1 MRFRFEGRLALII
14 AALLVPAILGIS
26 PALAQRPPSGPP
38 AVGVIKAET
47 LPITETNSFVG
58 RIQAIN
64 RVDLVARVT
73 AFLEEQKFVEG
84 AEVKAG
90 DLLYQL
96 ERGPFVADVAAK
108 QASVDQAQ
116 AQLQLSTLTLGRAQT
131 LLSTP
136 AGQQSTVDSAKA
148 TQLSNAALL
157 AAAQAQLD
165 ISKINLTYTE
175 ILSPIDGKIGRTA
188 VTRGNVVSASSGV
201 LATVVGQD
209 PMYVVF
215 AISERTGIELREKY
229 GPKGGFKAVAI
240 HLLLPDGRAYGQI
253 GAIDFVDNSIAINT
267 DTIIVRGRI
276 ANPVVGKVNDAP
288 LRELTDGEFVTVQVE
303 GIEPVQL
310 LAIPRA
316 AVMSD
321 QQGDFVY
328 TVDADNKVVVTRVQL
343 GQTSGTLV
351 SILSGLKAGDTVI
364 SQGIQRARP
373 GQPVNPA
380 PATPPAP
387 STTPSAAP

>member
-1 MRFRFEGRLALII
+1 MRFRFEERLALIV
-14 AALLVPAILGIS
+14 AAVLVPVILGIS
-26 PALAQRPPSGPP
+26 PASAQKPPSGPP

-84 AEVKAG
+84 AEVKGG

-175 ILSPIDGKIGRTA
+175 IRSPIDGKIGRTA

-201 LATVVGQD
+201 LATVIGQD

-229 GPKGGFKAVAI
+229 APKGGFKAVAI
-240 HLLLPDGRAYGQI
+240 HLLLPDGRTYGQI
-253 GAIDFVDNSIAINT
+253 GAIDFVDNTIAVNT

-276 ANPVVGKVNDAP
+276 ANPAIGTVNDAP
-288 LRELTDGEFVTVQVE
+288 LRELTDGEFVTVLLE
-303 GIEPVQL
+303 GVEPVQL

-328 TVDADNKVVVTRVQL
+328 TVDSENKVVVTRVQL

-351 SILSGLKAGDTVI
+351 SILSGLKAGDSVI

-380 PATPPAP
+380 PATPPAH
-387 STTPSAAP
+387 STPPSAAP

>member
-1 MRFRFEGRLALII
+1 MRFRFEERLALIV
-14 AALLVPAILGIS
+14 AAVLVPAILGIS
-26 PALAQRPPSGPP
+26 PASAQKPPSGPP

-84 AEVKAG
+84 AEVKGG

-175 ILSPIDGKIGRTA
+175 IRSPIDGKIGRTA

-201 LATVVGQD
+201 LATVIGQD

-229 GPKGGFKAVAI
+229 APKGGFKAVAI
-240 HLLLPDGRAYGQI
+240 HLLLPDGRTYGQI
-253 GAIDFVDNSIAINT
+253 GAIDFVDNTIAVNT

-276 ANPVVGKVNDAP
+276 ANPAIGTVNDAP
-288 LRELTDGEFVTVQVE
+288 LRELTDGEFVTVLLE
-303 GIEPVQL
+303 GVEPVQL

-328 TVDADNKVVVTRVQL
+328 TVDSENKVVVTRVQL

-351 SILSGLKAGDTVI
+351 SILSGLKAGDSVI

-380 PATPPAP
+380 PATPPAH
-387 STTPSAAP
+387 STPPSAAP